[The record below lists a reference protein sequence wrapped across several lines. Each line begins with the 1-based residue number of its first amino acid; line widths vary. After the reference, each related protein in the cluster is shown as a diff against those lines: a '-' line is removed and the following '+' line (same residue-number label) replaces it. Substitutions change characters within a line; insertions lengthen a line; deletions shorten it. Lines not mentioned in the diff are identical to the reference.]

1 MIVYIIKFLHLLLF
15 IGLILSLFIKD
26 KSYKI
31 LSLSFL
37 IYILLQFLTNTGR
50 CGLTEIEYMIMGAKY
65 KEGFLYRLIKPVIT
79 VPESYF
85 NKYLYFFHILLIV
98 SLGIQIYYIK

>member
-1 MIVYIIKFLHLLLF
+1 MIVYIIKILHLILF
-15 IGLILSLFIKD
+15 IGLITSFFVD
-26 KSYKI
+26 NKSYKI
-31 LSLSFL
+31 LCLTFL
-37 IYILLQFLTNTGR
+37 IYILLQFLTNSGR

-65 KEGFLYRLIKPVIT
+65 QEGFLYRLIKPVIT
-79 VPESYF
+79 VPEHYF